1 MGVMKKGRKPFFWL
15 MCSLMVLLTGG
26 VGAVAASASTA
37 AKSTG
42 TIEIC
47 KSSANGMAGKS
58 FNFSLNGGAAI
69 PVSGGGCSG
78 PIATPWGENTVTEAA
93 SAGTIVSSIQSNHL
107 VSENLSSR
115 SAVVRV
121 HKGST
126 AGDETVVTFVNAPN
140 KALGLKVCK
149 SASTDLVG
157 QPFTFTE
164 NGGAAF
170 SVNAGTV
177 ATPNCG
183 PVKKYALGTIVHVRE
198 LQNNPNAEVSSI
210 GVSDGRGSNANTAA
224 GTVDATIGSGVTI
237 VTYTNVVPNPI
248 KYGYI
253 EVCKTRGDHYVSG
266 NFVYTITSSIGGFTD
281 TESVPTG
288 SCTGAIRVPAGVV
301 SVAETPRSPYHV
313 KAINVA
319 PGGRLVTKNLSNGTV
334 SVTVPYG
341 DQSTETLVKYKN
353 ATTTS
358 QIKICKQL
366 TSSSGALAG
375 QRFWYDVYDANGS
388 HKVKVVAG
396 SCTLDKSKLPVG
408 SLVTITERSVPNVRV
423 VGVTVSPASQD
434 AGSGGDTARLYVS
447 GGTVTIATFT
457 NQAYGTIEVCKLA
470 ADPSTATQTFQ
481 FSVNNAPAISVPAGQ
496 CSAPL
501 SVPAGTATVYES
513 GPSNFHLV
521 GIVAKGPNGDN
532 RLVTGSLDNPATV
545 QVPFGGVENETVAEF
560 TNAVNTGEF
569 KICKVSSEPTL
580 QSTMFHFDYTYT
592 VNGATTTGSANLKPG
607 QCSALS
613 GDIPV
618 VDPNG
623 QPIPVYITEAPT
635 ASVQVSNIQ
644 VANGTLAGSNYANG
658 TATVYVNRGF
668 TTVTYTNVRT
678 PVNPPANRT
687 F

>member
-1 MGVMKKGRKPFFWL
+1 M
-15 MCSLMVLLTGG
+15 
-26 VGAVAASASTA
+26 
-37 AKSTG
+37 
-42 TIEIC
+42 
-47 KSSANGMAGKS
+47 
-58 FNFSLNGGAAI
+58 
-69 PVSGGGCSG
+69 
-78 PIATPWGENTVTEAA
+78 
-93 SAGTIVSSIQSNHL
+93 
-107 VSENLSSR
+107 
-115 SAVVRV
+115 
-121 HKGST
+121 
-126 AGDETVVTFVNAPN
+126 TFVNAPN

-170 SVNAGTV
+170 TVNAGTE
-177 ATPNCG
+177 AAPNCG
-183 PVKKYALGTIVHVRE
+183 PVKQYPLGTVVHVAE
-198 LQNNPNAEVSSI
+198 KQTNPSSFVSSI
-210 GVSDGRGSNANTAA
+210 VVSDNRGSNVNTSA

-237 VTYTNVVPNPI
+237 VTYTNHVVTNPP
-248 KYGYI
+248 KGYV

-266 NFVYTITSSIGGFTD
+266 NFVYTITGVGGFTD
-281 TESVPTG
+281 TETVPTG
-288 SCTGAIRVPAGVV
+288 HCSGAVQVPAGVV
-301 SVAETPRSPYHV
+301 NIAETPRAPYHV
-313 KAINVA
+313 QAINVSPA
-319 PGGRLVTKNLSNGTV
+319 GRLVTRNLANGTV
-334 SVTVPYG
+334 SVNVPVG

-358 QIKICKQL
+358 QIKICKTL
-366 TSSSGALAG
+366 TSNSGALAG
-375 QRFWYDVYDANGS
+375 QRFTFSVYDVNGE
-388 HKVKVVAG
+388 HDVKVVAG
-396 SCTLDKSKLPVG
+396 SCTLDKSQLPVG
-408 SLVTITERSVPNVRV
+408 SLVTITEKGIPNVKV
-423 VGVTVSPASQD
+423 VGVSVAPASQD
-434 AGSGGDTARLYVS
+434 AGSGGDTARLYVG

-457 NQAYGTIEVCKLA
+457 NEAYGTIEVCKIA

-481 FSVNNAPAISVPAGQ
+481 FSVNGAPAISVPAGQ

-513 GPSNFHLV
+513 GPGNFHLV
-521 GIVAKGPNGDN
+521 GIVAKGPNGDS

-580 QSTMFHFDYTYT
+580 QNTAFSFSYTYT
-592 VNGATTTGSANLKPG
+592 VNGTTYTGNASLKPG

-618 VDPNG
+618 VDPQG

-635 ASVQVSNIQ
+635 PSVQVSNIA
-644 VANGTLAGSNYANG
+644 VANGTLYDSNYANG

-678 PVNPPANRT
+678 PVNPPGNR

>member
-1 MGVMKKGRKPFFWL
+1 MDVMKRGRKPFFWL

-26 VGAVAASASTA
+26 VTAVAASAATTSR
-37 AKSTG
+37 STG

-47 KSSANGMAGKS
+47 KSADNGMSGKS
-58 FNFSLNGGAAI
+58 FNFSLNGGPAI

-78 PIATPWGENTVTEAA
+78 PIQTSWGENTVSEAA
-93 SAGTIVSSIQSNHL
+93 SAGTIVASIQSNHL
-107 VSENLSSR
+107 VSEDLSTR

-126 AGDETVVTFVNAPN
+126 AGDETLVTFVNAPN
-140 KALGLKVCK
+140 KSLGLKVCK
-149 SASTDLVG
+149 QSSPDLVG
-157 QPFTFTE
+157 QPFSFTE
-164 NGGAAF
+164 SGGPAY
-170 SVNAGTV
+170 SVNAG
-177 ATPNCG
+177 AIGSPNCG
-183 PVKKYALGTIVHVRE
+183 PVHKYALGTIVHVAE
-198 LQNNPNAEVSSI
+198 LQNNPNAQVSAI
-210 GVSDGRGSNANTAA
+210 DVSDSRGSNANVAA

-266 NFVYTITSSIGGFTD
+266 SFVYTITSPIGSFSD
-281 TESVPTG
+281 TETVPTG
-288 SCTGAIRVPAGVV
+288 SCTGAIKVPAGVV
-301 SVAETPRSPYHV
+301 SVAETPRAPYHV
-313 KAINVA
+313 QAINVSPA
-319 PGGRLVTKNLSNGTV
+319 GRLVTKNLANGTV
-334 SVTVPYG
+334 SVNVPYG

-358 QIKICKQL
+358 QIKICKTL
-366 TSSSGALAG
+366 TDNSGALSG
-375 QRFWYDVYDANGS
+375 HRFLFDVYDANG
-388 HKVKVVAG
+388 HHTVKVVAG
-396 SCTLDKSKLPVG
+396 SCTLDKSQLPVG
-408 SLVTITERSVPNVRV
+408 SEVTITEQSVPNVQV
-423 VGVTVSPASQD
+423 VGVTVAPASQD
-434 AGSGGDTARLYVS
+434 AGSGGNTAHLYVG
-447 GGTVTIATFT
+447 GGTVTIATFE
-457 NQAYGTIEVCKLA
+457 NEAFGTIEVCKIA

-481 FSVNNAPAISVPAGQ
+481 FSVNSAPAISVPAGQ
-496 CSAPL
+496 CSEPL

-513 GPSNFHLV
+513 GPANFHLV
-521 GIVAKGPNGDN
+521 GIVAKGPDGGS

-569 KICKVSSEPTL
+569 KICKASPEPTL
-580 QSTMFHFDYTYT
+580 QSTAFSFNYSYT
-592 VNGATTTGSANLKPG
+592 VNGTTYTGQASLKPG
-607 QCSALS
+607 QCSSLS

-623 QPIPVYITEAPT
+623 QPIPVYITEAATP
-635 ASVQVSNIQ
+635 SVQVSNIA
-644 VANGTLAGSNYANG
+644 VANGTLAASNYAQG

-678 PVNPPANRT
+678 PVNPPGNR